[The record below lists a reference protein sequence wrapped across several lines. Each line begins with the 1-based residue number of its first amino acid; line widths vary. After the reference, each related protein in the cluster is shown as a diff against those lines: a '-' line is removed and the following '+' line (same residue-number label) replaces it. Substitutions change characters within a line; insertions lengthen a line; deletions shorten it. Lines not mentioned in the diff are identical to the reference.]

1 MAEGLAILVQP
12 LLAPEVNRFLNTC
25 SEQWITTLKIASTS
39 NKSGVIKLI
48 LVYPIH
54 VILLIDGQQFKALK
68 TVLSFN

>member
-1 MAEGLAILVQP
+1 LY
-12 LLAPEVNRFLNTC
+12 TY
-25 SEQWITTLKIASTS
+25 SEQWVTILKITS
-39 NKSGVIKLI
+39 AFHKSGVIKLI